1 MNINVVGIGPAG
13 MKWLTAEG
21 KEAIEE
27 AALIIGT
34 KRQLETVETLTSA
47 AHECYAYESLTKDL
61 LSKIDNHKGDSSIA
75 VLGSGDPSLYGI
87 GKYLIG
93 RYGPLRVSIICGI
106 SSLQYLFSKAKLD
119 MNDVYLTSCHG
130 RQVDFDRVFAM
141 PKTGLLTDELL
152 GPHQIAAEALKRGI
166 NPQIIIGE
174 MLGYAEEQVEITCA
188 EDVVD
193 RHYGLNAVI
202 VINEIT
208 VSVIPETNVTVLNEN
223 GGESGRE
230 R

>member
-21 KEAIEE
+21 KEAIEK

-34 KRQLETVETLTSA
+34 KRQLEAVASLTEA
-47 AHECYAYESLTKDL
+47 TQECYAYESLTTDL
-61 LSKIDNHKGDSSIA
+61 LSKIDEHKGASSIA

-93 RYGPLRVSIICGI
+93 RYGPQRVSVICGI
-106 SSLQYLFSKAKLD
+106 SALQYLFSKAKLD

-152 GPHQIAAEALKRGI
+152 GPYQIAAEALRRGI
-166 NPQIIIGE
+166 NPKMIIGE
-174 MLGYAEEQVEITCA
+174 MLGYAAEQVEITCA
-188 EDVVD
+188 KDVID
-193 RHYGLNAVI
+193 RPYALNAVI
-202 VINEIT
+202 VINET
-208 VSVIPETNVTVLNEN
+208 